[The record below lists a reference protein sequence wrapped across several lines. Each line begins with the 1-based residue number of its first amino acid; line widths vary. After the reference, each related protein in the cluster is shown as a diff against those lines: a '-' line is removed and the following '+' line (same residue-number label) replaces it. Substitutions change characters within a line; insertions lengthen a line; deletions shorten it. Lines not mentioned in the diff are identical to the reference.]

1 MTRQEMIKLLE
12 MVKTA
17 IANDVNNELSGHSIE
32 KAYFAIEGVIETLEE
47 GEN

>member
-1 MTRQEMIKLLE
+1 MTRREMIKLLE

-17 IANDVNNELSGHSIE
+17 IANDVNNELAGHSIE

-47 GEN
+47 CEE

>member
-1 MTRQEMIKLLE
+1 MTKQEMIKLLE

-17 IANDVNNELSGHSIE
+17 IANDVNNEIAGHSIE

-47 GEN
+47 GEE